1 MVQHLNFLN
10 LPFPFAKGT
19 GEYSDPTCIYLLH
32 IIECFLFKTFT
43 NMRINMQGMHVGY
56 LV

>member
-19 GEYSDPTCIYLLH
+19 GEYSGPTCICLLH
-32 IIECFLFKTFT
+32 IIECFFSKNFT
-43 NMRINMQGMHVGY
+43 NIRINVQRMHVEY

>member
-43 NMRINMQGMHVGY
+43 NMRINVQGMHVGY